1 VPEALALILALLV
14 LAGTLAAAVV
24 HSRWPVE
31 ALAAAGGAALLV
43 AVGALSVSDA
53 RHAIGDLAPTVGF
66 LAALLVLAEG
76 CRREGLFEAMGGL
89 MATGARGSPRRLL
102 ALVFAV
108 AATVTAVLSLDATV
122 VLLTPIVFATAAR
135 LRTSPR
141 PHVYACSHLANSASL
156 PLPVSNL
163 TNLLAFHA
171 SGLSFMRFA
180 GLMALPTGATVA
192 VEWVVLTRFF
202 AVELGRPRRARADD
216 AERPARPRRARAD
229 DAERPARPRFALAVV
244 ALTLA
249 GFGLSSVL
257 GIAPAWVAVAGAA
270 AITAPAVVRR
280 TTTVP
285 TLALAAEP
293 SFLVFVLGLGV
304 IVRAASDNGLADA
317 ARALLPS
324 GVALPE
330 LLAVAAVSAILANL
344 VNNLPAT
351 LILVPVAAPSGA
363 AAVLA
368 VLIGVNVGPNLT
380 YVGSLATLLWRRVLH
395 VEDHEIELAEFS
407 RLGALTVPA
416 GLIAATVLLWFSAQ
430 GLA

>member
-1 VPEALALILALLV
+1 VPEALALVLALLA
-14 LAGTLAAAVV
+14 LTGTLAAAVV
-24 HSRWPVE
+24 RSRWPVE
-31 ALAAAGGAALLV
+31 AIAAAVAAAALV
-43 AVGALSVSDA
+43 AVGAVSWSAA
-53 RHAIGDLAPTVGF
+53 RDAIGDLGPTVGF

-76 CRREGLFEAMGGL
+76 CRREGLFDAMGGL
-89 MATGARGSPRRLL
+89 MAAGARGSPRRLL

-108 AATVTAVLSLDATV
+108 AGGVTAVLSLDATV

-156 PLPVSNL
+156 LLPVSNL

-171 SGLSFMRFA
+171 SGLSFTRFA
-180 GLMALPTGATVA
+180 GLMALPTAGAVA
-192 VEWVVLTRFF
+192 VEWVMLTRFF
-202 AVELGRPRRARADD
+202 TVDLDRPRRARAD
-216 AERPARPRRARAD
+216 AERPPL
-229 DAERPARPRFALAVV
+229 PRFALVVV

-249 GFGLSSVL
+249 GFAASSPL
-257 GIAPAWVAVAGAA
+257 GIAPAWVAAAGAA
-270 AITAPAVVRR
+270 AITVPSLVRR
-280 TTTVP
+280 ATTP
-285 TLALAAEP
+285 ATLALAAEP

-304 IVRAASDNGLADA
+304 VVRAASDNGLADA
-317 ARALLPS
+317 ARAVLPS
-324 GVALPE
+324 GEALPE
-330 LLAVAAVSAILANL
+330 LLAVAAVGAILANL

-363 AAVLA
+363 VAVLA

-395 VEDHEIELAEFS
+395 VEDHEIELGEFV

-416 GLIAATVLLWFSAQ
+416 GLVVATVLLWFSAQ
-430 GLA
+430 GLT

>member
-14 LAGTLAAAVV
+14 LVGTLAAAVV

-43 AVGALSVSDA
+43 AVGALSVSGA
-53 RHAIGDLAPTVGF
+53 RHALADLGPTVGF

-89 MATGARGSPRRLL
+89 MAAGARGSPRRLL

-156 PLPVSNL
+156 LLPVSNL

-180 GLMALPTGATVA
+180 GLMALPTGAAVA
-192 VEWVVLTRFF
+192 VEWFVLTRFF
-202 AVELGRPRRARADD
+202 AVDLHRPRRARAADG
-216 AERPARPRRARAD
+216 ERPAL
-229 DAERPARPRFALAVV
+229 PRFALTVV

-249 GFGLSSVL
+249 GFGLSSVV

-270 AITAPAVVRR
+270 AITAPAIARR
-280 TTTVP
+280 TTTAR
-285 TLALAAEP
+285 TLVLAAEP

-304 IVRAASDNGLADA
+304 IVRAASDNGLTDA
-317 ARALLPS
+317 ARALLPF
-324 GVALPE
+324 GRRAPR
-330 LLAVAAVSAILANL
+330 AA
-344 VNNLPAT
+344 
-351 LILVPVAAPSGA
+351 
-363 AAVLA
+363 
-368 VLIGVNVGPNLT
+368 
-380 YVGSLATLLWRRVLH
+380 RRRRG
-395 VEDHEIELAEFS
+395 ERDPRQPRE
-407 RLGALTVPA
+407 
-416 GLIAATVLLWFSAQ
+416 
-430 GLA
+430 

>member
-1 VPEALALILALLV
+1 
-14 LAGTLAAAVV
+14 
-24 HSRWPVE
+24 
-31 ALAAAGGAALLV
+31 
-43 AVGALSVSDA
+43 
-53 RHAIGDLAPTVGF
+53 
-66 LAALLVLAEG
+66 
-76 CRREGLFEAMGGL
+76 
-89 MATGARGSPRRLL
+89 
-102 ALVFAV
+102 V

-156 PLPVSNL
+156 LLPVSNL

-180 GLMALPTGATVA
+180 GLMALPTAAAIA

-202 AVELGRPRRARADD
+202 AVDLHRPRRARADEED
-216 AERPARPRRARAD
+216 RSPL
-229 DAERPARPRFALAVV
+229 PRFAVTVV

-257 GIAPAWVAVAGAA
+257 GIAPVWVAVAGAA
-270 AITAPAVVRR
+270 AITAPALARR
-280 TTTVP
+280 ATTTR
-285 TLALAAEP
+285 TLVLAAEP

-330 LLAVAAVSAILANL
+330 LLAVAAVSAVLANL

-395 VEDHEIELAEFS
+395 VEDHEIELGEFV
-407 RLGALTVPA
+407 RLGAFTVPA
-416 GLIAATVLLWFSAQ
+416 GLVLATVLLWFSAQ
-430 GLA
+430 GLT

>member
-1 VPEALALILALLV
+1 VPEALALVLALLA

-24 HSRWPVE
+24 RSRWPVE
-31 ALAAAGGAALLV
+31 AIAAAACAAALV
-43 AVGALSVSDA
+43 AVGALTPSAA
-53 RHAIGDLAPTVGF
+53 RDAIGDLGPTVGF

-76 CRREGLFEAMGGL
+76 CRREGLFAAMGGL
-89 MATGARGSPRRLL
+89 MAAGARGSPRRLL

-108 AATVTAVLSLDATV
+108 AGGVTAVLSLDATV

-156 PLPVSNL
+156 LLPVSNL

-171 SGLSFMRFA
+171 SGLSFTRFA
-180 GLMALPTGATVA
+180 GLMALPTAGAVA

-202 AVELGRPRRARADD
+202 AVDLGRPRRARVGAD
-216 AERPARPRRARAD
+216 ARP
-229 DAERPARPRFALAVV
+229 PLPRFALGVV
-244 ALTLA
+244 ALTLV
-249 GFGLSSVL
+249 GFAASSAL
-257 GIAPAWVAVAGAA
+257 GVAPAWVAAAGAA
-270 AITAPAVVRR
+270 AITVPALARR
-280 TTTVP
+280 ATTP
-285 TLALAAEP
+285 ATLAQAAEP

-304 IVRAASDNGLADA
+304 VVRAASDNGLASA
-317 ARALLPS
+317 ARAVLP
-324 GVALPE
+324 GGAALPE
-330 LLAVAAVSAILANL
+330 LLAVAAIGAILANL

-368 VLIGVNVGPNLT
+368 VLVGVNVGPNLT

-395 VEDHEIELAEFS
+395 VEDHQVELGEFV

-416 GLIAATVLLWFSAQ
+416 GIVAATVLLWFSAQ
-430 GLA
+430 GLT

>member
-1 VPEALALILALLV
+1 VPEALALVLSLLA
-14 LAGTLAAAVV
+14 LAGTLAAAVAR
-24 HSRWPVE
+24 SRWPIE
-31 ALAAAGGAALLV
+31 AIAAVAAAAALV
-43 AVGALSVSDA
+43 AIGALTPSAA
-53 RHAIGDLAPTVGF
+53 RQAIGDLGPTVGF

-76 CRREGLFEAMGGL
+76 CRRQGLFDAMGGL
-89 MATGARGSPRRLL
+89 MAAGARGRPRRLL
-102 ALVFAV
+102 ALVFVV

-122 VLLTPIVFATAAR
+122 VLLTPIVLATAAR
-135 LRTSPR
+135 LRTDPR

-156 PLPVSNL
+156 LLPVSNL
-163 TNLLAFHA
+163 TNLLAFQA
-171 SGLSFMRFA
+171 SGLSFTRFA
-180 GLMALPTGATVA
+180 GLMALPTAGAVA

-202 AVELGRPRRARADD
+202 AVDLGRPRRARAG
-216 AERPARPRRARAD
+216 AEERPPL
-229 DAERPARPRFALAVV
+229 PRFALAVV

-249 GFGLSSVL
+249 GFAASSLL
-257 GIAPAWVAVAGAA
+257 GVAPAWVAAAGAA
-270 AITAPAVVRR
+270 AITIPALVRR
-280 TTTVP
+280 TTTAR

-304 IVRAASDNGLADA
+304 VVRAASDNGLASA
-317 ARALLPS
+317 ARAVLPG

-330 LLAVAAVSAILANL
+330 LLAVVAVSAILANL

-395 VEDHEIELAEFS
+395 VEDHQVELGEFV

-416 GLIAATVLLWFSAQ
+416 GLVVATVLLWFSAQ
-430 GLA
+430 GLT